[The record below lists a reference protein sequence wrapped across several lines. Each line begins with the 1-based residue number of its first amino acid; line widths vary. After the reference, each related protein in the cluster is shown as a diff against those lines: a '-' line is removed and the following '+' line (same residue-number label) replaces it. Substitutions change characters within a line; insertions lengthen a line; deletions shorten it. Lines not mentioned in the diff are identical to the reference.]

1 MERTQQGREGE
12 CELRDGMNTV
22 SRAKAD
28 RAKPGASAE
37 AQCTHSQ
44 VATVTVIKVTA
55 DFTECLFYARQ
66 HLGT

>member
-12 CELRDGMNTV
+12 CELRDRMNTV
-22 SRAKAD
+22 SGAKAD

-37 AQCTHSQ
+37 ARCPHGQ
-44 VATVTVIKVTA
+44 VATASVIKVTA
-55 DFTECLFYARQ
+55 DFTECLFYAGQ